1 MAKRYNSR
9 RRVGGKMVRNAHYV
23 WNKHHPNDK
32 VKKGEVI
39 HHKDGN
45 KKNDAPSNL
54 EKKTDAKHKSLHS
67 HHGVKALT
75 RYRKQQKSLTM
86 KKKAVKAKR
95 Q

>member
-9 RRVGGKMVRNAHYV
+9 KRVGGKMVRNARYV
-23 WNKHHPNDK
+23 WDKTHPKNKL
-32 VKKGEVI
+32 KKGEVV

-54 EKKTDAKHKSLHS
+54 EKKTDGKHKSHHS

-75 RYRKQQKSLTM
+75 RYRKQQK
-86 KKKAVKAKR
+86 AKTTKR
-95 Q
+95 K